1 METHNRN
8 ESDFALLQHDHYTVD
23 ELSKLVD
30 MDHHLIERAVFNGQ
44 LNARIEGHQIVSIT
58 REDAI
63 AWLRDRG

>member
-8 ESDFALLQHDHYTVD
+8 ESDFALLQQDHYTVD
-23 ELSKLVD
+23 ELSKLVG

-44 LNARIEGHQIVSIT
+44 LNARIEGHQIVSIA